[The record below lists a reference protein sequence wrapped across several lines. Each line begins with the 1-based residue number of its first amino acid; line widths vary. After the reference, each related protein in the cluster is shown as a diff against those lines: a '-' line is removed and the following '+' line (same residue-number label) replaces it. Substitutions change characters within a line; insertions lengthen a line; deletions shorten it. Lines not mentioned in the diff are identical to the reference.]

1 MLRPAD
7 RQQIGQEGGDLAE
20 RCERGIPGRDIG
32 QLGRNRGTLAEVEN
46 GDALRL
52 APALTWAGQQAPD
65 PHRHVAEQGA
75 EPHLA
80 ASLARQPAPA
90 RQARARAFAQGGHLR
105 RHDLGL
111 QRRRELLRL
120 GQTEPEASQAGL
132 RVTLDA
138 GELGLGGHA
147 RLPFRHQLHPP

>member
-1 MLRPAD
+1 LLASLRP
-7 RQQIGQEGGDLAE
+7 
-20 RCERGIPGRDIG
+20 
-32 QLGRNRGTLAEVEN
+32 
-46 GDALRL
+46 
-52 APALTWAGQQAPD
+52 
-65 PHRHVAEQGA
+65 H
-75 EPHLA
+75 
-80 ASLARQPAPA
+80 APA
-90 RQARARAFAQGGHLR
+90 RQARARALAHGGHLR

-120 GQTEPEASQAGL
+120 GETEPKVSQAGL